1 MTGYTSTQ
9 WPPTHGQEP
18 HGAGTSGV
26 TVPNPHTLYLG
37 LAVKGKRY
45 TFLEVAQKNVMYK
58 KKNIFCGTSKNIK
71 ALWSAANVFAL
82 IAEKFD

>member
-18 HGAGTSGV
+18 HGAGTSCV
-26 TVPNPHTLYLG
+26 TIPNPHTLNLG

-45 TFLEVAQKNVMYK
+45 KFLEVAQKMLCK
-58 KKNIFCGTSKNIK
+58 RKILFFCGTFKNIE